1 MERDG
6 WIERRFDPANR
17 RIVRVH
23 LTPKA

>member
-1 MERDG
+1 M
-6 WIERRFDPANR
+6 ERRFDPANR